1 MVKEIN
7 QTDILPEV
15 STRNQVWKF
24 LHAVEKQRK
33 VEMKPTKNE
42 KLTTPKL
49 QADVG
54 TNEWSEFKRGLHW
67 KKATLM
73 LLFYIGCTKNLIMIR
88 VYHSICSVCTY

>member
-54 TNEWSEFKRGLHW
+54 TNE
-67 KKATLM
+67 
-73 LLFYIGCTKNLIMIR
+73 
-88 VYHSICSVCTY
+88 